1 MLRSLWRPLFW
12 LVLPLFASQAVGAD
26 PAVTGIRMGAQ
37 TETTRVVLDLT
48 ADLEHK
54 IFTLPDPYRVV
65 IDLPEVEWQ
74 LPAKTLN
81 AGLGMVQRFRYGLFQ
96 PGVSRV
102 VLDVSG
108 PVIVSRAFMLQ
119 PTAKFSWRLV
129 LDLTPVSIA
138 DFDQQ
143 AALAFSGEPLAATE
157 PTPLPGAA
165 SASTGDKPLIVIDP
179 GHGGIDPG
187 TIGIGGSYEKAIT
200 LACALELRRQ
210 IEARGEFRV
219 LLTRDRD
226 VFVPLRQRV
235 KFARDNGAD
244 LFISLHADALD
255 NRTVK
260 GATVYT
266 LSENASDS
274 EAAELAAKENK
285 SDVIAGVNLADDVYD
300 DDVAEILI
308 DLAQRETM
316 NLSAEFAN
324 LAISELASEGDVL
337 RKSHRFAGFRV
348 LKAPDVPS
356 VLIELG
362 YVSNPEDES
371 RLNDPAHRRLLM
383 AALRRAIDSYFAA
396 RRAADPT

>member
-1 MLRSLWRPLFW
+1 MGDVLRSLWRPLIW
-12 LVLPLFASQAVGAD
+12 LILPLIVSQAAAAG
-26 PAVTGIRMGAQ
+26 PAVTGIRLGAQ
-37 TETTRVVLDLT
+37 AETTRVVLDLT
-48 ADLEHK
+48 ADLEHT

-65 IDLPEVEWQ
+65 IDLPEVEWR

-81 AGLGMVQRFRYGLFQ
+81 VDHGMVQRFRYGLFQ

-102 VLDVSG
+102 VFDMAG
-108 PVIVSRAFMLQ
+108 PVVVSRSFMLQ
-119 PTAKFSWRLV
+119 PTADFAWRLV
-129 LDLTPVSIA
+129 LDLAPVSAA
-138 DFDQQ
+138 DFDRQ
-143 AALAFSGEPLAATE
+143 AALA
-157 PTPLPGAA
+157 PLPEPAPPPEAAPASKGA
-165 SASTGDKPLIVIDP
+165 KPLVVIDP

-187 TIGIGGSYEKAIT
+187 TIGIGGGYEKAIT
-200 LACALELRRQ
+200 LACALELGRQ
-210 IEARGEFRV
+210 IEADGRYRV

-235 KFARDNGAD
+235 KIARDNGAD
-244 LFISLHADALD
+244 LFLSLHADALD
-255 NRTVK
+255 NRTIK

-266 LSENASDS
+266 LSENASDR

-285 SDVIAGVNLADDVYD
+285 SDVIAGVNLADSVYD
-300 DDVAEILI
+300 GDVAEILI

-324 LAISELASEGDVL
+324 LAIPELAREGDVL

-362 YVSNPEDES
+362 YVSNPQDEA

-383 AALRRAIDSYFAA
+383 AALRRAIDNYFAA

>member
-1 MLRSLWRPLFW
+1 MGDVLRSLWRPLIW
-12 LVLPLFASQAVGAD
+12 LILPLIVSQAAAAG
-26 PAVTGIRMGAQ
+26 PAVTGIRLGAQ
-37 TETTRVVLDLT
+37 AETTRVVLDLT
-48 ADLEHK
+48 ADLEHT

-65 IDLPEVEWQ
+65 IDLPEVEWR

-81 AGLGMVQRFRYGLFQ
+81 VDHGMVQRFRYGLFQ

-102 VLDVSG
+102 VFDMAG
-108 PVIVSRAFMLQ
+108 PVVVSRSFMLQ
-119 PTAKFSWRLV
+119 PTADFAWRLV
-129 LDLTPVSIA
+129 LDLAPVSAA
-138 DFDQQ
+138 DFDRQ
-143 AALAFSGEPLAATE
+143 AALA
-157 PTPLPGAA
+157 PLPEPAPPPEAAPASKGA
-165 SASTGDKPLIVIDP
+165 KPLVVIDP

-187 TIGIGGSYEKAIT
+187 TIGIGGGYEKAIT
-200 LACALELRRQ
+200 LACALELGRQ
-210 IEARGEFRV
+210 IEADGRYRV

-235 KFARDNGAD
+235 KIARDNGAD
-244 LFISLHADALD
+244 LFLSLHADALD
-255 NRTVK
+255 NRTIK

-266 LSENASDS
+266 LSENASDR

-285 SDVIAGVNLADDVYD
+285 SDVIAGVNLADSVYD
-300 DDVAEILI
+300 GDVAEILI

-316 NLSAEFAN
+316 NLSAEFAY
-324 LAISELASEGDVL
+324 LAIPELAREGDVL

-362 YVSNPEDES
+362 YVSNPQDEA

-383 AALRRAIDSYFAA
+383 AALRRAIDNYFAA